1 MSEILVNNSKFLDE
15 SKFQHAR
22 EGRISDAVFSFL
34 RGRKWASIVGSAGLQ

>member
-22 EGRISDAVFSFL
+22 EAVFSFL